1 MARNYAKAKMEFYPT
16 VNGDINDALL
26 NIRATVPIR
35 ALDPS
40 SGDGRTLKSI
50 KEKFNT
56 DEIYGV
62 ELDHN
67 RVEETKAICGSKKT
81 IWADALIE
89 ARISFKSFN
98 LIFMNPPYDNLD
110 GYGSVKRLEMNFLNK
125 YTPILCANG
134 IMILVVSEAL
144 LTNSKELSYIT
155 QTKLFSD
162 FYILDVF
169 PSNDYEKF
177 KQWVLI
183 LRKKKTGKLPKE
195 YIFSADYFDKNFWD
209 INFLDLK
216 QQQDSTFGYPEESLT
231 MSIDVN
237 PEELKMFK
245 SLRLT
250 DEDILKA
257 SLQGKKKINQI
268 LTVLNPQDKFKTL
281 LPLKKSHITLLLTTG
296 GLNGRIEGTPFI
308 INGQIDRSVLSNSET
323 EIDENG
329 KEKTTETKISKFTP
343 KVSVM
348 RIDTPEHEII
358 NLN

>member
-1 MARNYAKAKMEFYPT
+1 MARSYAKEKMEFYPT
-16 VNGDINDALL
+16 CNGDINDALL
-26 NIRATVPIR
+26 DINTTVPVR

-40 SGDGRTLKSI
+40 SGDGRTLKAI

-56 DEIYGV
+56 EEIYGV

-67 RVEETKAICGSKKT
+67 RVEQTKAICGADKT
-81 IWADALIE
+81 LWADALLE
-89 ARISFKSFN
+89 ARISPKSFN
-98 LIFMNPPYDNLD
+98 LIFLNPPYDNLD

-125 YTPILCANG
+125 YTPMLCANG

-144 LTNSKELSYIT
+144 LSYSKELSYTT

-169 PSNDYEKF
+169 KSNDYEKF

-183 LRKKKTGKLPKE
+183 LRKKKTARLPKE
-195 YIFSADYFDKNFWD
+195 YVFAGDYFDKGYWQVSFA
-209 INFLDLK
+209 DLK
-216 QQQDSTFGYPEESLT
+216 QMQDDLFEYPEENIQLSL
-231 MSIDVN
+231 DAE
-237 PEELKMFK
+237 PEELKIFK

-257 SLQGKKKINQI
+257 SLQSKKKILQI
-268 LTVLNPQDKFKTL
+268 LTVLNPQNKFKTL

-348 RIDTPEHEII
+348 RIDTKEHEII

>member
-1 MARNYAKAKMEFYPT
+1 MARNHAKAKMEFYPT
-16 VNGDINDALL
+16 CNGDINDALFE
-26 NIRATVPIR
+26 IKATVPVR

-40 SGDGRTLKSI
+40 SGDGRTLKAI
-50 KEKFNT
+50 KEKFDT

-144 LTNSKELSYIT
+144 LTNNKELSYTT
-155 QTKLFSD
+155 QTTLLSN

-169 PSNDYEKF
+169 KSNDYEKF

-195 YIFSADYFDKNFWD
+195 YVFAGDYFDKGYWTVNFA
-209 INFLDLK
+209 DLK
-216 QQQDSTFGYPEESLT
+216 QMQNELFEYPEENLKLSL
-231 MSIDVN
+231 DAE
-237 PEELKMFK
+237 PEELKIFK

-257 SLQGKKKINQI
+257 SSQGKKRINQI
-268 LTVLNPQDKFKTL
+268 LTVLKPQDKFRTL

-296 GLNGRIEGTPFI
+296 GLNGHIKGTPFV
-308 INGQIDRSVLSNSET
+308 INGQIDRSVLSNTET
-323 EIDENG
+323 EIDDEG

-343 KVSVM
+343 KVSIM